1 MLFEKQVMPEAL
13 GSPVYNLFFVLLT
26 LCLEVGFALALR
38 RANGGRLP
46 LKIFSLQLAWTAG
59 AGGLAYLGFLRDFQ
73 SLPPRAML
81 VVLPTFALTAVLAF
95 SPLGKRLSQLPLSWL
110 VGFQAFRIPV
120 ELLLHQGYA
129 GGFVPRELTFV
140 GHNFDIA
147 TGILAVPLALWLRG
161 AGAKHAQARRLALGF
176 TGLGLALLAVVVTT
190 AVLAM
195 PTPFQVLHTRPAN
208 VWIAELPY
216 VWLPVVMVPAALLGH
231 LLVLRR
237 LLSKQPLAQALA

>member
-1 MLFEKQVMPEAL
+1 
-13 GSPVYNLFFVLLT
+13 
-26 LCLEVGFALALR
+26 
-38 RANGGRLP
+38 
-46 LKIFSLQLAWTAG
+46 
-59 AGGLAYLGFLRDFQ
+59 
-73 SLPPRAML
+73 
-81 VVLPTFALTAVLAF
+81 
-95 SPLGKRLSQLPLSWL
+95 
-110 VGFQAFRIPV
+110 
-120 ELLLHQGYA
+120 
-129 GGFVPRELTFV
+129 ELTFV

-147 TGILAVPLALWLRG
+147 TGILAVPLALWLGG

-208 VWIAELPY
+208 IAELPY